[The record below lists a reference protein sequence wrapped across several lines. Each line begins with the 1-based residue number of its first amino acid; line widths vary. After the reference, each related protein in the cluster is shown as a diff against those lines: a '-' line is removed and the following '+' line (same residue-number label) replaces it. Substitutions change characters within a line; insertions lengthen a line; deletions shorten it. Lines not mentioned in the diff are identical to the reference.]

1 MLSLYTSIQNTYTY
15 RQVRIL
21 SADAVLEDIK
31 RHINAAESTD
41 YIMPIWLPFLPL
53 ILVIIGIIA
62 AVASYEA
69 SFEAG
74 VTAGAGTAIGV
85 AILGVIINFYVIYKW
100 IKRRNEHFKRTHA
113 LWSSVVAALEAAGID
128 EPEIIG
134 IKDALNEAK
143 YDEQEK
149 SAGLWTILTIVPLVI
164 YYVYHFLNKDFVK
177 HERREMR
184 ILNNLRD
191 LLRKRGGYVEV
202 PVEPTIKDRS
212 TFLYFILSIITF
224 GIFQLYWVYT
234 LTKDPNEHFRMHRV
248 VEEKLLDSLRR
259 VIAA

>member
-1 MLSLYTSIQNTYTY
+1 M
-15 RQVRIL
+15 
-21 SADAVLEDIK
+21 SADVVLEDIK
-31 RHINAAESTD
+31 RHISAAERTD
-41 YIMPIWLPFLPL
+41 YIMPVWLPFLPL

-62 AVASYEA
+62 ALASYGESYEA
-69 SFEAG
+69 G
-74 VTAGAGTAIGV
+74 VMASLGTAIG
-85 AILGVIINFYVIYKW
+85 ISIIGIIVNFYVIYKW
-100 IKRRNEHFKRTHA
+100 IKRRNEHFRRTHA
-113 LWSSVVAALEAAGID
+113 LWSSVVSALEAAGID
-128 EPEIIG
+128 EPEVIG

-149 SAGLWTILTIVPLVI
+149 SAGLWTILTIVPFVI

-212 TFLYFILSIITF
+212 TFLYFILSIITA

-234 LTKDPNEHFRMHRV
+234 LTKDPNEHFRMHRMF
-248 VEEKLLDSLRR
+248 EERLLDSLRR
-259 VIAA
+259 VITG